1 MTAAK
6 SSYRRRR
13 TAGADNLPATIV
25 EWFEG
30 RRVPTKTRTA
40 TPLTAMAF
48 PGYCLLS
55 GWWQTWLAEH
65 PGARPPAG
73 FAWLNDPTSPRHPT
87 PLMLAR
93 ARGLIP
99 EPVETL

>member
-1 MTAAK
+1 MTAPK
-6 SSYRRRR
+6 STYRRRR
-13 TAGADNLPATIV
+13 TAGTGNLPTPV
-25 EWFEG
+25 VQWFEG
-30 RRVPTKTRTA
+30 LRVPTKTLA
-40 TPLTAMAF
+40 AVPLAVRAF
-48 PGYCLLS
+48 PGCYLLS

-73 FAWLNDPTSPRHPT
+73 YEWLNDPASPRHPT

-99 EPVETL
+99 EPAETL